1 MRVKFCPGPKRTIP
15 GLLAGPAWIEFVNK
29 KLLIDLIGVLL
40 IALVIVVG
48 YKLSPV
54 LLPKADVTLQPD
66 GRCDLQQ
73 QPCSATVPGG
83 GKIVLSLAPRP
94 IPMLRPLAVEV
105 TTDGLAPGRVEV
117 DFAGVDM
124 NMGLNRPELA
134 DQGGGRYAG
143 SATLPVCVTG
153 AMDWQVTVLIETARE
168 RLAVPYRFAA
178 ADH

>member
-1 MRVKFCPGPKRTIP
+1 MRVKFCPGPGRTIP
-15 GLLAGPAWIEFVNK
+15 GPLARSTGIEFVNK

-48 YKLSPV
+48 YKLSPL
-54 LLPKADVTLQPD
+54 LLPKADVTVEPD
-66 GRCDLQQ
+66 RRCDLQQ
-73 QPCSATVPGG
+73 QSCGATVPGG
-83 GKIVLSLAPRP
+83 GKIVLSLVPRP
-94 IPMLRPLAVEV
+94 IPMLRPLTVEV
-105 TTDGLAPGRVEV
+105 ATDGLAPSRVEV

-153 AMDWQVTVLIETARE
+153 AMDWQVTVLIETAGA
-168 RLAVPYRFAA
+168 RLAVPYRFAS